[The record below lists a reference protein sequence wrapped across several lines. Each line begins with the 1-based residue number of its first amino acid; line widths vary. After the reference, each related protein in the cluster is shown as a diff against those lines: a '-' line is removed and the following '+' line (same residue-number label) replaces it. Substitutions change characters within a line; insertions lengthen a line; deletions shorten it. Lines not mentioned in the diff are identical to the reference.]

1 MNNDKNDDVN
11 KVSEVYNKIKNKTF
25 VLENVGT
32 DICGFVE
39 ITKLF
44 E

>member
-1 MNNDKNDDVN
+1 MNNNEDKE
-11 KVSEVYNKIKNKTF
+11 KVSEVYSKIKNKTF
-25 VLENVGT
+25 VLENAGT